1 MKTQDFYNVL
11 ATKAGTTKAQAIAL
25 VRAFEAV
32 LAEEVRD
39 KGESITLNGVGK
51 FALKDVQARM
61 RRNPITGQNAEAKPY
76 RTVQFHAAHAF
87 RMYGETAKKGKK

>member
-11 ATKAGTTKAQAIAL
+11 AAKAGTTKAQAIAL

-51 FALKDVQARM
+51 FALKDVEARM
-61 RRNPITGQNAEAKPY
+61 RRNPHH
-76 RTVQFHAAHAF
+76 RTE
-87 RMYGETAKKGKK
+87 RRS